1 MSTPTPTTPP
11 TATPEPLDQHVRRIV
26 ARLDAGRREA
36 FEERAAIVEYDA
48 GLPREEAERR
58 ALLDVLANLGFPMPV
73 QLLQLEIAGGT
84 QWVLTG
90 DGPTLCAELQAQGAQ
105 RILPVPLADTVHTQF
120 ADAAYLTT
128 CPT

>member
-1 MSTPTPTTPP
+1 MSPTPPYTPP
-11 TATPEPLDQHVRRIV
+11 TATPEPLDEHVRRIV

-73 QLLQLEIAGGT
+73 QLLQLEIDGGT

-90 DGPTLCAELQAQGAQ
+90 DGPALCAELQAQGVE
-105 RILPVPLADTVHTQF
+105 RILQVSLADTVRTQF

-128 CPT
+128 SLT

>member
-36 FEERAAIVEYDA
+36 FEERAAIMEYDA

-58 ALLDVLANLGFPMPV
+58 ALLDVLANLGFPMSV
-73 QLLQLEIAGGT
+73 QLLRVEIAGAT

-90 DGPTLCAELQAQGAQ
+90 DGPALSAELQRQGVE
-105 RILPVPLADTVHTQF
+105 RILPVPLADTVREQF
-120 ADAAYLTT
+120 ADAAFLTA
-128 CPT
+128 CPA

>member
-1 MSTPTPTTPP
+1 
-11 TATPEPLDQHVRRIV
+11 LDEHVRRIV

-36 FEERAAIVEYDA
+36 FEERAGIVEYDA

-58 ALLDVLANLGFPMPV
+58 ALLDVLANLGFPMSV
-73 QLLQLEIAGGT
+73 QLLRVEIAGAT

-90 DGPTLCAELQAQGAQ
+90 DGPALSAELLAQGAE
-105 RILPVPLADTVHTQF
+105 RILLVPLVDTVREQF

>member
-1 MSTPTPTTPP
+1 MSTPTPPTPP
-11 TATPEPLDQHVRRIV
+11 TEPLDEHVRRIV

-73 QLLQLEIAGGT
+73 QLLQLEIDGGT

-90 DGPTLCAELQAQGAQ
+90 DGPALCAELQAQGVE
-105 RILPVPLADTVHTQF
+105 RILPVPLADTVRTQF

>member
-1 MSTPTPTTPP
+1 MSTPSTPTPPTPP
-11 TATPEPLDQHVRRIV
+11 TEPLDEHVRRIV

-73 QLLQLEIAGGT
+73 QLLQMEIAGAT

-90 DGPTLCAELQAQGAQ
+90 DGPALCAELQAQGVE
-105 RILPVPLADTVHTQF
+105 RILQVSLADTVRTQF

-128 CPT
+128 SLT